1 MTNIDLG
8 IMMTET
14 QLEIA
19 AREYCRLAGIDA
31 EKKVGTS
38 PPTNPDGTVNM
49 VCLWVPAWKPVAE
62 MIAQHNL
69 VKHCIDMVNSQ
80 AHSPQP
86 AAVKGG
92 SHE

>member
-1 MTNIDLG
+1 
-8 IMMTET
+8 MMTET

-38 PPTNPDGTVNM
+38 PAPNPDGTVNM

-62 MIAQHNL
+62 MIAQQDL
-69 VKHCIDMVNSQ
+69 VRHCIDLANAGAVTRGAS
-80 AHSPQP
+80 ASPSPAEKQP
-86 AAVKGG
+86 
-92 SHE
+92 